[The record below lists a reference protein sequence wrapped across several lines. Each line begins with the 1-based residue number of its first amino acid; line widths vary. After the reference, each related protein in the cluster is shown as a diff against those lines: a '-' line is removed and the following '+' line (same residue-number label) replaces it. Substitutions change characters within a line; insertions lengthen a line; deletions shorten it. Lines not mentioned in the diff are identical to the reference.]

1 LQAHAV
7 VTETKTIVVGGG
19 ISGLVC
25 ACALRRSGVDA
36 LVLEASPRAGGVI
49 RSERREGFL
58 LELGPQSFSATVALR
73 KLCDELG
80 IADQMVE
87 GPAQAPRYVLV
98 GGKLFPVPISPS
110 ALLTSSLLGPGT
122 KWAIVK
128 DAFGRSRPPDE
139 DESIAGFVRRKFG
152 AELLDRLVGPFVSGV
167 YAGDPERLS
176 LRSAFPQLHEAE
188 KMAGSVIRG
197 MMRAPKSRTGLP
209 ERPTLLSFREGN
221 DTLVR
226 ALAAKTGAGLRLNSE
241 VTRIAMASAGTAR
254 TFEVQVRGP
263 SGEETLVADQL
274 VMATPADVAG
284 RLLSEV
290 NAELRRLLGGIE
302 YAPVAVVSLGYRRED
317 VGHSLNGFGFLVP
330 RSSGL
335 RVLGTVWNSSLFS
348 GRSPEGYVLLTSFVG
363 GTTDPGAA
371 TLSNEALVSLVH
383 GEIRDLLKLTAASVF
398 SNVQIYRRALPQ
410 YNLGHAARLAAI
422 EHLRAATGNLYFVGN
437 YLRGPAIGTC
447 VERALAVA
455 SAIHPV

>member
-1 LQAHAV
+1 

-25 ACALRRSGVDA
+25 AYALRRSGVDA
-36 LVLEASPRAGGVI
+36 QVLEASPRAGGVI

-58 LELGPQSFSATVALR
+58 LELGPQSFSGTAPLR
-73 KLCDELG
+73 KLCVELG

-87 GPAQAPRYVLV
+87 GPARAPRYVSV
-98 GGKLFPVPISPS
+98 TGKLLAVPMTLPE
-110 ALLTSSLLGPGT
+110 LLTSSLLGLKT
-122 KWAIVK
+122 KWAIAR
-128 DAFGRSRPPDE
+128 DAFGRSGAPED

-197 MMRAPKSRTGLP
+197 LMRAAKTPSGPR
-209 ERPTLLSFREGN
+209 ERPTLLSFRDGN
-221 DTLVR
+221 EALVR
-226 ALAAKTGAGLRLNSE
+226 ALAAKIGAGMRVSAE
-241 VTRIAMASAGTAR
+241 VTRIAMASAGAAG

-263 SGEETLVADQL
+263 SGEEMLVADQL

-348 GRSPEGYVLLTSFVG
+348 GRSAEGYVLLTSFVG

-422 EHLRAATGNLYFVGN
+422 EHLRSATGNLYFVGN

-447 VERALAVA
+447 VEQALAVA